1 MWSPPRHV
9 VKRQV
14 NSYKLETLD
23 GAKLEGEFS
32 ARRLR
37 EFVPREGTDLAEAQR
52 VHMSRIRREE
62 GERIE
67 RERMEVDELRGKD
80 QESITTPNVDS
91 EETNRSNIG
100 PGFFYDDEEEG
111 EREREGEGIADRVS
125 RRRGRRHEGGGQME

>member
-1 MWSPPRHV
+1 

-37 EFVPREGTDLAEAQR
+37 EFVPREGTDLAEAQK
-52 VHMSRIRREE
+52 VHMNRIRREE

-67 RERMEVDELRGKD
+67 RERMEVDKLRGKD
-80 QESITTPNVDS
+80 QESITTPNV
-91 EETNRSNIG
+91 EETNKSNIG